1 VEWRPREADAMGR
14 SGDVK
19 GGRVGRLARIREA
32 QQLLDWRLGV
42 GEVAP
47 GLRNGRTRSR
57 AMTGLKTC

>member
-1 VEWRPREADAMGR
+1 METTGGR
-14 SGDVK
+14 RDGTQRVK

-47 GLRNGRTRSR
+47 GLRNGRTRWR
-57 AMTGLKTC
+57 AMTGLITC

>member
-1 VEWRPREADAMGR
+1 MGR
-14 SGDVK
+14 LV
-19 GGRVGRLARIREA
+19 RIREA

-47 GLRNGRTRSR
+47 GLRNGRTRWR